1 MAALSIQVP
10 YPVFYDRDGQ
20 PLENGNI
27 YIGVANLDP
36 VTNPLQVYYD
46 EALTITAS
54 QPLVTSAGYVYRNGT
69 PTQLYVNATD
79 FSITVNDS
87 KDLFVYNFPQ
97 ATGIIAYTGAQTVE
111 YDPPFT
117 GALTSGYTVADKL
130 SQIVSVK
137 DFGAVGDG
145 VTDDTAA
152 IQAAIDYCTNL
163 ANRQQTLYFPATD
176 AADYYKITAPLVIS
190 GRLNIVGD
198 GQFSTTIQ
206 AIGFTAGQYIL
217 DFDNDASDVVYFGG
231 VSQITLRSNNN
242 LANGVRLRNSSYWT
256 FKGVHLQ
263 ALAVGIYITGTAC
276 FSNFFEQ
283 VVGYQITFYTIQWDN
298 FTGGGQYQF
307 LGCTFTGTDGVYLSN
322 SAATD
327 ALAFYDCNWEQ
338 CTVTDMTIY
347 GSVNGLTISGC
358 RSEGLDGA
366 ASFFIRPDTGE
377 AVRGLSVT
385 GCTWATDAGNA
396 YPVSLGGGS
405 GIIEGFSITG
415 NNAGYIGF
423 LGFVR
428 LNGGGDSGVISGNY
442 CANAPVVVDGAL
454 RDGVVIYSNRNSSGQ
469 LPEYWGTADWGV
481 DEGVWTP
488 TDVSGAGLSF
498 TVGVAQYTKI
508 GRTVNLQCQ
517 ITFPVTAN
525 TSDIRIGGLPYP
537 IGASVCVTGPIDSN
551 KGGTSAIAVIR
562 SSTSSTGVLFTNA
575 STSAYWKN
583 SDFSN
588 IVVSFSLTYTI

>member
-54 QPLVTSAGYVYRNGT
+54 QPLVTSSGYVYRNGT

-396 YPVSLGGGS
+396 YAVSLGGGS
-405 GIIEGFSITG
+405 GVIEGFSITG

-442 CANAPVVVDGAL
+442 CANAPVVVNGAL

-562 SSTSSTGVLFTNA
+562 SSTSSTGVFFTNA